1 MRWWCGSVVV
11 VAQVGCGADKGGG
24 AAPAVRFVAP
34 AAGAAV
40 EVGAPV
46 DVRVEVDD
54 ADTPLSALRLQ
65 VWAGDRPL
73 CADQAPSAAGGWA
86 CAWTPAAGEDA
97 LVAAVRD
104 PDGGAD
110 TARLRVQLAEGGADG
125 GGDAG
130 GDGATGDGGA
140 GDGGAGDGGGEG
152 GAGEGGAGDA
162 DDGLAP
168 GAGCADYDLGGAI
181 GVVATGRIG
190 GTGDD
195 HPYCG
200 DRGWGDG
207 ADLLFS
213 WRAPADG
220 VYSFSTAGSSFDT
233 LLTLYAG
240 LCVEVLA
247 CNDDF
252 DDLSSAVDA
261 ELRAGDEVVLA
272 IDLYGEASGGTYAL
286 TIAEGALPRADTG
299 APPDSGAAPDSGAPT
314 DTGTPAAPAPPA
326 RGWLAAARD
335 WARRAVD
342 ALWAVW

>member
-1 MRWWCGSVVV
+1 MRWWYGSVVV

-24 AAPAVRFVAP
+24 AAPEVRFLSP

-40 EVGAPV
+40 EVGVPV
-46 DVRVEVDD
+46 DLQVEVDD
-54 ADTPLSALRLQ
+54 ADTPLSSLSLQ

-73 CADQAPSAAGGWA
+73 CADQGPSASGGWA
-86 CAWTPAAGEDA
+86 CAWTPVAGEDA
-97 LVAAVRD
+97 LVAAVQD
-104 PDGGAD
+104 PDGGVN
-110 TARLRVQLAEGGADG
+110 TARLRVQLAESGADG
-125 GGDAG
+125 GEDAG
-130 GDGATGDGGA
+130 GDGGTADGGA
-140 GDGGAGDGGGEG
+140 GADGGASEG
-152 GAGEGGAGDA
+152 GAGEGGAGDG

-168 GAGCADYDLGGAI
+168 GAGCADHDLGGAI

-261 ELRAGDEVVLA
+261 ELRAGDEVVVA
-272 IDLYGEASGGTYAL
+272 VDLYGEASGGTYAL

-314 DTGTPAAPAPPA
+314 DTAAPAAPAPPA
-326 RGWLAAARD
+326 RGWLAAARA

-342 ALWAVW
+342 ALWAAW

>member
-1 MRWWCGSVVV
+1 MRWLCGSVVV

-73 CADQAPSAAGGWA
+73 CADQAPSSAGGWA

-97 LVAAVRD
+97 LVAEVRD

-125 GGDAG
+125 DGDAG

>member
-24 AAPAVRFVAP
+24 AAPVVRFLSP

-40 EVGAPV
+40 EVGVPV
-46 DVRVEVDD
+46 DLQVDVDD
-54 ADTPLSALRLQ
+54 ADTPLSALSLQ
-65 VWAGDRPL
+65 VWAGERPL
-73 CADQAPSAAGGWA
+73 CADQAPSASGGWA

-97 LVAAVRD
+97 LVAAVQD
-104 PDGGAD
+104 PDGGVN

-125 GGDAG
+125 GGDG
-130 GDGATGDGGA
+130 GTGDGGA
-140 GDGGAGDGGGEG
+140 GADGGPSEG
-152 GAGEGGAGDA
+152 GAGEGGAGDG

-168 GAGCADYDLGGAI
+168 GAGCADHDLGGAI

-261 ELRAGDEVVLA
+261 ELRAGDEVVVA
-272 IDLYGEASGGTYAL
+272 VDLYGEASGGTYAL

-314 DTGTPAAPAPPA
+314 DTAAPAAPAPPA
-326 RGWLAAARD
+326 RGWLAAARA

-342 ALWAVW
+342 ALWAGW